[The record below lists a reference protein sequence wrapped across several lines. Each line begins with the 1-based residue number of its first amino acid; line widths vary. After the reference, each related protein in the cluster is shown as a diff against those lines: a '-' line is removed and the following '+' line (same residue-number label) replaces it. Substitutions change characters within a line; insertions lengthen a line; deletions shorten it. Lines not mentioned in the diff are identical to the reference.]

1 MVSRGVLS
9 RLDGDKP
16 RQGVVANTL
25 KLFRSGAVGF
35 IVVWLGVSLIRS
47 QVVKALSGIEGRV
60 FQFSLL
66 ASLGQA
72 RRVWEVAW
80 SGSRQGHRQP

>member
-1 MVSRGVLS
+1 M
-9 RLDGDKP
+9 
-16 RQGVVANTL
+16 ANSL
-25 KLFRSGAVGF
+25 NSLRNGAVGF
-35 IVVWLGVSLIRS
+35 IVWLGVSVIRS